1 MPNDRNV
8 EFFALESGFLG
19 KNDPIRK
26 RNAKPIR
33 DGAEAYSGNV
43 FYYWF
48 QFLKL
53 HQEFVG
59 VPKNGPSVATVT
71 AIYDEFDVRPYDDF
85 YVWWR
90 THGRKIFG
98 GSSEDSPKAEGP
110 LTAEEFAEKKDGIGI
125 FFPFDGDIEAMLVQA
140 EKHFRA
146 ARAAFYQRDP
156 GQKPAHELCGTKHKT
171 VPLHNKLVI
180 YRAVMTDLRE
190 AGTER
195 DPAPFW
201 QIFDG
206 IGDQLDLSTMEKRR
220 KPKPGY
226 PDEAITP
233 ESLTPQRITDWMTDN
248 FEQACRLVYHV
259 ARGEFPK
266 FKKPEGPYNPRRVA
280 TGGY

>member
-1 MPNDRNV
+1 MPNERNV

-26 RNAKPIR
+26 RNAKPLR
-33 DGAEAYSGNV
+33 DGADAYSGNV

-71 AIYDEFDVRPYDDF
+71 SIYDEFDVGHYDDF

-98 GSSEDSPKAEGP
+98 GSSEDSPKAEVP

-125 FFPFDGDIEAMLVQA
+125 FFPFDGDIAAMLVQA

-146 ARAAFYQRDP
+146 AKTAFYEREPD
-156 GQKPAHELCGTKHKT
+156 QKPSHELHSRRYDC
-171 VPLHNKLVI
+171 VSLYNKLVV
-180 YRAVMTDLRE
+180 YRAVMSAKDT
-190 AGTER
+190 
-195 DPAPFW
+195 PFLK
-201 QIFDG
+201 IFDG
-206 IGDQLDLSTMEKRR
+206 IADKLDLSMMERRR
-220 KPKPGY
+220 KPKPGEDAKTG
-226 PDEAITP
+226 PNFAATLEPEEITK
-233 ESLTPQRITDWMTDN
+233 WMSDN
-248 FEQACRLVYHV
+248 FDQACRVVYHV

-266 FKKPEGPYNPRRVA
+266 FKKPEGPYNPRKTA
-280 TGGY
+280 AGGY